1 VKRTGKDISVVIPT
15 LNNPTGAILV
25 VNKLSAIFEAQ
36 KINAEILLVDDASNS
51 NNRTNLIAELDQYN
65 QSARIKLILLST
77 RCGQFE
83 STRYGISLCEGQ
95 FILTLDDDKMIA
107 EKSLTDLMG
116 TIQNSNLDFIV
127 GKNILEKKDNTL
139 RYIGSALI
147 QKIGKYVY
155 KTPKDH
161 IFSSTILFRAE
172 SILDIARSGQYAT
185 RAGWFYQVSTLY
197 ANQDIKLTDNVRK
210 SNYNMLSLT
219 KSFLS
224 VFKLLNQNF
233 YVVLTKISI
242 PIMLVLLAFTTIYTK
257 SISAAPPGY
266 FSLFLLSVTTITLLL
281 LLNFQ
286 LSTLVKKQISIRENL
301 ISYRILKF

>member
-1 VKRTGKDISVVIPT
+1 MKSTEKDISVVVPT
-15 LNNPTGAILV
+15 LNNPAGALLV
-25 VNKLSAIFEAQ
+25 VNNLNTIFKAQ
-36 KINAEILLVDDASNS
+36 KINAEILLVDDASDS
-51 NNRTNLIAELDQYN
+51 VNRTHLIAELDQYS
-65 QSARIKLILLST
+65 QPARIKLILLST
-77 RCGQFE
+77 RCGQFA

-107 EKSLTDLMG
+107 EKSLTNLMG

-127 GKNILEKKDNTL
+127 GKNTLKKKDNKL

-161 IFSSTILFRAE
+161 SFSSTILFRAE
-172 SILDIARSGQYAT
+172 SILDIARSSQYAT

-197 ANQDIKLTDNVRK
+197 TNQDIHLTDNVRK
-210 SNYNMLSLT
+210 SNYNILSLT

-233 YVVLTKISI
+233 YVVLTKVSI
-242 PIMLVLLAFTTIYTK
+242 PIMLILLAFTTIYTK

-266 FSLFLLSVTTITLLL
+266 FSLFLLLVTTITLLL

-286 LSTLVKKQISIRENL
+286 LSTLAKKQISIRENL
-301 ISYRILKF
+301 ISYRIIEF

>member
-1 VKRTGKDISVVIPT
+1 MKNTEKNISVVVPT

-25 VNKLSAIFEAQ
+25 VNHLSTIFKAQ
-36 KINAEILLVDDASNS
+36 KINAEILLIDDASS
-51 NNRTNLIAELDQYN
+51 SINRTHLIAELDKYN

-77 RCGQFE
+77 RCGQFTA
-83 STRYGISLCEGQ
+83 TRYGISLCEGR
-95 FILTLDDDKMIA
+95 FILTLDDDKLIA
-107 EKSLTDLMG
+107 EKSLTNLIRS
-116 TIQNSNLDFIV
+116 IQNSNLDFIV
-127 GKNILEKKDNTL
+127 GKNTLEKKENNF
-139 RYIGSALI
+139 RYIGSVLI
-147 QKIGKYVY
+147 QKIGRYVY

-172 SILDIARSGQYAT
+172 SILNIARGGQYAT

-197 ANQDIKLTDNVRK
+197 ANENVDLTDNVRR
-210 SNYNMLSLT
+210 SNYNLVSLV

-233 YVVLTKISI
+233 YVILTKVSI

-257 SISAAPPGY
+257 TISAAPPGY
-266 FSLFLLSVTTITLLL
+266 FSLFLLLVTTITLLL

-286 LSTLVKKQISIRENL
+286 LSTLAKKQINIRENL
-301 ISYRILKF
+301 ISYRIIEF